1 MARRRTTA
9 LSLAA
14 LTATAA
20 LTLTAC
26 GTESVGDT
34 GAAGTAETA
43 ERSAAPEES
52 STPGESAAP
61 GDSAAQEDDASP
73 GSASGDFGTHEVR
86 GGGDGFAIR
95 PDLRDVRLTEH
106 ADYDR
111 LTFTF
116 SGGTPG
122 YIAHYMDPLAHG
134 GRGDVTEVPGEHGL
148 KLVLVGMD
156 RGTEV
161 TFEDSSDTVRGVRG
175 MGVFEGELGVGI
187 GVDSAGEDPAGFR
200 VTSDATTLTLDIA
213 HG

>member
-26 GTESVGDT
+26 GTEGAGDT

-43 ERSAAPEES
+43 ERSAAPEEPA
-52 STPGESAAP
+52 TPEEPAAP
-61 GDSAAQEDDASP
+61 EDDASP
-73 GSASGDFGTHEVR
+73 DPASGDFGTHEVR
-86 GGGDGFAIR
+86 GGGDGFALR

-134 GRGDVTEVPGEHGL
+134 GRGEVTEVPGEHGL

-156 RGTEV
+156 NGTEV

-200 VTSDATTLTLDIA
+200 VTTDATTLTLDIA